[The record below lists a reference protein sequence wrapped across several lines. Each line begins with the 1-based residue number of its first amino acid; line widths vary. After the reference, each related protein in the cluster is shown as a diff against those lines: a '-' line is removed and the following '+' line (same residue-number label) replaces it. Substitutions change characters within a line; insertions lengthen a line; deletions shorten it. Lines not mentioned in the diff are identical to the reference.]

1 MARIALAELPDQR
14 LEVAVGGLG
23 LGYTAQA
30 VLADPRVQSLLV
42 VEALGAV
49 IEWHELGLIPVGAE
63 LTADHR
69 CRFVQGDFFAMVD
82 GPGLDPSRAGRRFHA
97 IIVDI
102 DHSPRHLLHPSH
114 GGFYQAAGM
123 TRLAEHLYPGGVF
136 TLWSNDPPDEG
147 YLALLAETFISV
159 RAEVVSFFNPLQ
171 ERDATNTVYVA
182 KTAAT

>member
-1 MARIALAELPDQR
+1 
-14 LEVAVGGLG
+14 
-23 LGYTAQA
+23 
-30 VLADPRVQSLLV
+30 
-42 VEALGAV
+42 
-49 IEWHELGLIPVGAE
+49 
-63 LTADHR
+63 
-69 CRFVQGDFFAMVD
+69 
-82 GPGLDPSRAGRRFHA
+82 
-97 IIVDI
+97 
-102 DHSPRHLLHPSH
+102 
-114 GGFYQAAGM
+114 M